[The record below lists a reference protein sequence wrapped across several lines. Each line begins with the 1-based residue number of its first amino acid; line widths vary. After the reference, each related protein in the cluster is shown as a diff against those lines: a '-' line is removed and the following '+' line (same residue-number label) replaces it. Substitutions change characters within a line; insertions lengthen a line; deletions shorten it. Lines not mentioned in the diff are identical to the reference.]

1 MNMNPLSLKKT
12 WVLVSTDL
20 SAPQCFF
27 NQYVEIDMP
36 YNDFIAFSEYQREC
50 VVEAEMSKL
59 GYVLKNRNE
68 IALYVYGFVY
78 SDTNLFESVEI
89 VNEIVKWCDHF
100 FKVRTDRHYTLY
112 NSDYI
117 WDQLVEAVNRWKAHD
132 IQEACKNCLRDLT
145 KDQVKHIQE
154 LSMKIDTRLNATKEE
169 LESVKGT
176 MAELRLCS
184 CIESQEKDK
193 EIIDKVLARINE
205 KLPIIS
211 M

>member
-1 MNMNPLSLKKT
+1 MNPLSLKKT

-36 YNDFIAFSEYQREC
+36 YNDFIAFSEQQRKF

-59 GYVLKNRNE
+59 GYVLENRNN
-68 IALYVYGFVY
+68 IALDVTDFV
-78 SDTNLFESVEI
+78 SSNTNLSESVKI
-89 VNEIVKWCDHF
+89 VNEIVNWCDHS
-100 FKVRTDRHYTLY
+100 FKSLTDRHYNEYGTR
-112 NSDYI
+112 YI
-117 WDQLVEAVNRWKAHD
+117 GEQLVEAVNRWKAHD

-154 LSMKIDTRLNATKEE
+154 ISMKLDAMLNENNDCTTKEQLKSEKE
-169 LESVKGT
+169 L
-176 MAELRLCS
+176 
-184 CIESQEKDK
+184 
-193 EIIDKVLARINE
+193 IDKVLERINE
-205 KLPIIS
+205 KLSIIS

>member
-1 MNMNPLSLKKT
+1 MNPLSLKKT

-36 YNDFIAFSEYQREC
+36 YNDFIAFSEQQRKC

-59 GYVLKNRNE
+59 GYVLENRNE

-89 VNEIVKWCDHF
+89 VNEIVDWCDHF
-100 FKVRTDRHYTLY
+100 FKSNYERNYTRY
-112 NSDYI
+112 SHKYI
-117 WDQLVEAVNRWKAHD
+117 LENLVEAVNRWKTLD
-132 IQEACKNCLRDLT
+132 IQEACKNALRDLI

-176 MAELRLCS
+176 MDELGLCDS
-184 CIESQEKDK
+184 IESQENSK

>member
-1 MNMNPLSLKKT
+1 MNPSNLKKT
-12 WVLVSTDL
+12 WVLVSAEL
-20 SAPQCFF
+20 SVPECYFY
-27 NQYVEIDMP
+27 QYVEIDMP
-36 YNDFIAFSEYQREC
+36 YNDFIAFSEQQRKF

-59 GYVLKNRNE
+59 GYVLENRNN
-68 IALYVYGFVY
+68 IALDVYDFEY
-78 SDTNLFESVEI
+78 SYTNLSESVEI
-89 VNEIVKWCDHF
+89 INEIVKWCDLF
-100 FKVRTDRHYTLY
+100 FKVRTDRNYTQS

-117 WDQLVEAVNRWKAHD
+117 WDQLVEAVNRWKTLD
-132 IQEACKNCLRDLT
+132 IQEACKNALRDLT

-176 MAELRLCS
+176 MAELGLCS
-184 CIESQEKDK
+184 SIESQENDK

>member
-1 MNMNPLSLKKT
+1 MDPSNLKKT
-12 WVLVSTDL
+12 WVSVSAKLAVPECYFD
-20 SAPQCFF
+20 
-27 NQYVEIDMP
+27 QYVEIDMP
-36 YNDFIAFSEYQREC
+36 YNDFMAFSEYQRAC

-59 GYVLKNRNE
+59 GYVLENRDKL
-68 IALYVYGFVY
+68 AFGVYGFVY

-89 VNEIVKWCDHF
+89 VNEIVNWCDHF
-100 FKVRTDRHYTLY
+100 FEFNFENNFTY
-112 NSDYI
+112 NQGYI
-117 WDQLVEAVNRWKAHD
+117 LENLVEAVNRWKTLD
-132 IQEACKNCLRDLT
+132 IQEACKNALRDLI

-176 MAELRLCS
+176 MDELGLCDS
-184 CIESQEKDK
+184 IESQEDSK

>member
-36 YNDFIAFSEYQREC
+36 YNDFIAFSEQQRKF

-59 GYVLKNRNE
+59 GYVLENRNN
-68 IALYVYGFVY
+68 IVLDVTDFV
-78 SDTNLFESVEI
+78 SSNTNLSESVKI
-89 VNEIVKWCDHF
+89 VNEIVNWCDHS
-100 FKVRTDRHYTLY
+100 FKSLTDRHYNEYGTR
-112 NSDYI
+112 YI
-117 WDQLVEAVNRWKAHD
+117 GEQLVEAVNRWKAHD

-154 LSMKIDTRLNATKEE
+154 ISMKLDAMLNENNDCTTKEQLKSEKE
-169 LESVKGT
+169 L
-176 MAELRLCS
+176 
-184 CIESQEKDK
+184 
-193 EIIDKVLARINE
+193 IDKVLERINE
-205 KLPIIS
+205 KLSIIS

>member
-1 MNMNPLSLKKT
+1 MNPSNLKKT

-36 YNDFIAFSEYQREC
+36 YNEFIAFSEQQRKF

-59 GYVLKNRNE
+59 GYVLENRNN
-68 IALYVYGFVY
+68 IALDVTDFV
-78 SDTNLFESVEI
+78 SSNTNLSESVKI
-89 VNEIVKWCDHF
+89 VNEIVNWCDHS
-100 FKVRTDRHYTLY
+100 FKSLTDRHYNEYGTR
-112 NSDYI
+112 YI
-117 WDQLVEAVNRWKAHD
+117 GEQLVEAVNRWKAHD

-154 LSMKIDTRLNATKEE
+154 ISIKLDAMLNENNNCTSNEL
-169 LESVKGT
+169 LESTKK
-176 MAELRLCS
+176 L
-184 CIESQEKDK
+184 
-193 EIIDKVLARINE
+193 IDKVLERINE

>member
-1 MNMNPLSLKKT
+1 MNPSNLKKT
-12 WVLVSTDL
+12 LVWVSTDL
-20 SAPQCFF
+20 SAPQCYF

-36 YNDFIAFSEYQREC
+36 YNDFIAFSEHQRAC

-59 GYVLKNRNE
+59 GYVLENRND
-68 IALYVYGFVY
+68 IALDVYDFVY

-100 FKVRTDRHYTLY
+100 FKVCTDIHYTQY

-117 WDQLVEAVNRWKAHD
+117 CKQLVEAVNRWKTHD
-132 IQEACKNCLRDLT
+132 IQEACMNPLRDLT
-145 KDQVKHIQE
+145 EHQVKHIQE
-154 LSMKIDTRLNATKEE
+154 ISMKFDARLNATKEK

-176 MAELRLCS
+176 MAEIGLCS
-184 CIESQEKDK
+184 DIESQEIDK
-193 EIIDKVLARINE
+193 EMIDKVLARINE

>member
-36 YNDFIAFSEYQREC
+36 YNDFIAFSEQQRKF

-59 GYVLKNRNE
+59 GYVLENRNN
-68 IALYVYGFVY
+68 IALDVTDFV
-78 SDTNLFESVEI
+78 SSNTNLSESVKI
-89 VNEIVKWCDHF
+89 VNEIVNWCDHS
-100 FKVRTDRHYTLY
+100 FKSLTDRHYNEYGTR
-112 NSDYI
+112 YI
-117 WDQLVEAVNRWKAHD
+117 GEQLVEAVNRWKAHD

-154 LSMKIDTRLNATKEE
+154 ISMKLDAMLNENNDCTTKEQ
-169 LESVKGT
+169 LESEK
-176 MAELRLCS
+176 EL
-184 CIESQEKDK
+184 
-193 EIIDKVLARINE
+193 IDKVLERINE
-205 KLPIIS
+205 KLSIIS

>member
-1 MNMNPLSLKKT
+1 MNMDPSNLKKT
-12 WVLVSTDL
+12 WVSVSAKLAVPECYFD
-20 SAPQCFF
+20 
-27 NQYVEIDMP
+27 QYVEIDMP
-36 YNDFIAFSEYQREC
+36 YNDFMAFSEYQRAC

-59 GYVLKNRNE
+59 GYVLENRDKL
-68 IALYVYGFVY
+68 AFGVYGFVY

-89 VNEIVKWCDHF
+89 VNEIVNWCDHF
-100 FKVRTDRHYTLY
+100 FEFNFENNFTY
-112 NSDYI
+112 NQGYI
-117 WDQLVEAVNRWKAHD
+117 LENLVEAVNRWKTLD
-132 IQEACKNCLRDLT
+132 IQEACKNALRDLI

-176 MAELRLCS
+176 MDELGLCDS
-184 CIESQEKDK
+184 IESQEDSK

>member
-1 MNMNPLSLKKT
+1 MNPSNLKKT
-12 WVLVSTDL
+12 WVLVSAEL
-20 SAPQCFF
+20 SVPECNFY
-27 NQYVEIDMP
+27 QYVEIDMP
-36 YNDFIAFSEYQREC
+36 YNDFIAFSEHQRAC

-59 GYVLKNRNE
+59 GYVLENRDKL
-68 IALYVYGFVY
+68 AFGVYDFVY

-89 VNEIVKWCDHF
+89 VNEIVKWCDHS
-100 FKVRTDRHYTLY
+100 FKSKTDRHYNQYGTR
-112 NSDYI
+112 YI
-117 WDQLVEAVNRWKAHD
+117 GEQLADAVNRWKTHD
-132 IQEACKNCLRDLT
+132 IQEACMNPLRDLT

-154 LSMKIDTRLNATKEE
+154 ISMKLDARLNATKER

-176 MAELRLCS
+176 IDELGLCS
-184 CIESQEKDK
+184 DIESQENDK

>member
-12 WVLVSTDL
+12 WILVSTDL

-36 YNDFIAFSEYQREC
+36 YNDFIAFSEQQRKF

-59 GYVLKNRNE
+59 GYVLENRNN
-68 IALYVYGFVY
+68 IALDVTDFV
-78 SDTNLFESVEI
+78 SSNTNLSESVKI
-89 VNEIVKWCDHF
+89 VNEIVNWCDHS
-100 FKVRTDRHYTLY
+100 FKSLTDRHYNEYGTR
-112 NSDYI
+112 YI
-117 WDQLVEAVNRWKAHD
+117 GEQLVEAVNRLKAHD

-154 LSMKIDTRLNATKEE
+154 ISIKLDAMLNENNDCTTKEQ
-169 LESVKGT
+169 LESTKK
-176 MAELRLCS
+176 L
-184 CIESQEKDK
+184 
-193 EIIDKVLARINE
+193 IDKVLERINE
-205 KLPIIS
+205 KLSIIS

>member
-1 MNMNPLSLKKT
+1 MNMNPSNLKKT
-12 WVLVSTDL
+12 WVLVEAEL
-20 SAPQCFF
+20 SVPECNFD
-27 NQYVEIDMP
+27 QYVEIDMP
-36 YNDFIAFSEYQREC
+36 YNDFMAFSEYQRAC

-117 WDQLVEAVNRWKAHD
+117 WDQLVEAVNRWKTHD
-132 IQEACKNCLRDLT
+132 IQEACMNPLRDLI

-154 LSMKIDTRLNATKEE
+154 ISMKLDARLNATKEE

-176 MAELRLCS
+176 IDELGLCS
-184 CIESQEKDK
+184 DIESQENDK

>member
-1 MNMNPLSLKKT
+1 MNPSNLKKT
-12 WVLVSTDL
+12 WVSVSAKL
-20 SAPQCFF
+20 AVPECYF

-36 YNDFIAFSEYQREC
+36 YNDFMAFSKYQRAC

-59 GYVLKNRNE
+59 GYVLEKRDKL
-68 IALYVYGFVY
+68 AFGVYGFVY

-89 VNEIVKWCDHF
+89 VKEIVKWCDHF
-100 FKVRTDRHYTLY
+100 FKY
-112 NSDYI
+112 NYEKKFTYNQEYI
-117 WDQLVEAVNRWKAHD
+117 LENLVEAVNRWKTLD
-132 IQEACKNCLRDLT
+132 IQEACKNALRDLI
-145 KDQVKHIQE
+145 KDQIKHIQE
-154 LSMKIDTRLNATKEE
+154 LSMKLDARLNATKEE

-176 MAELRLCS
+176 MKELDLCS
-184 CIESQEKDK
+184 LKERQENDK

>member
-36 YNDFIAFSEYQREC
+36 YNDFIAFSEHQRKC

-59 GYVLKNRNE
+59 GYVLENRND
-68 IALYVYGFVY
+68 IALDVYDFVY

-117 WDQLVEAVNRWKAHD
+117 WDQLVEAVNRWKTHD
-132 IQEACKNCLRDLT
+132 IQEACMNPLRDLT

-154 LSMKIDTRLNATKEE
+154 ISIKLDAMLNENNDCTTKEQ
-169 LESVKGT
+169 LESTKK
-176 MAELRLCS
+176 L
-184 CIESQEKDK
+184 
-193 EIIDKVLARINE
+193 IDKVLERINE
-205 KLPIIS
+205 KLSIIS

>member
-36 YNDFIAFSEYQREC
+36 YNDFIAFSEQQRKF

-59 GYVLKNRNE
+59 GYVLENRNN
-68 IALYVYGFVY
+68 IVLDVTDFV
-78 SDTNLFESVEI
+78 SSNTNLSESVKI
-89 VNEIVKWCDHF
+89 VNEIVNWCDHS
-100 FKVRTDRHYTLY
+100 FKSLTDRHYNEYGTR
-112 NSDYI
+112 YI
-117 WDQLVEAVNRWKAHD
+117 GEQLVEAVNRWKAHD

-154 LSMKIDTRLNATKEE
+154 ISMKLDAMLNENNNCTPKELLESTKE
-169 LESVKGT
+169 L
-176 MAELRLCS
+176 
-184 CIESQEKDK
+184 
-193 EIIDKVLARINE
+193 IDKVLERINE
-205 KLPIIS
+205 KLSIIS

>member
-1 MNMNPLSLKKT
+1 MNMNPSNLKKT
-12 WVLVSTDL
+12 LVLVSAEL
-20 SAPQCFF
+20 SVPECNFD
-27 NQYVEIDMP
+27 QYVEIDMP
-36 YNDFIAFSEYQREC
+36 YNDFMAFSEYQRAC

-59 GYVLKNRNE
+59 GYVLENRDKL
-68 IALYVYGFVY
+68 AFGVYGFVY

-89 VNEIVKWCDHF
+89 VNEIVKWCDHS
-100 FKVRTDRHYTLY
+100 FKSKTDRHYNQYGTR
-112 NSDYI
+112 YI
-117 WDQLVEAVNRWKAHD
+117 NEQLVEAVNRWKTHD
-132 IQEACKNCLRDLT
+132 IQEACMNPLRDLT

-154 LSMKIDTRLNATKEE
+154 ISMKLDARLNATKEE

-176 MAELRLCS
+176 MAELGLCDS
-184 CIESQEKDK
+184 IESQEKAK

>member
-1 MNMNPLSLKKT
+1 MNPLSLKKT

-36 YNDFIAFSEYQREC
+36 YNDFIAFSEQQRKF

-59 GYVLKNRNE
+59 GYVLENRNNV
-68 IALYVYGFVY
+68 ALDVTDFV
-78 SDTNLFESVEI
+78 SSNTNLSESVKI
-89 VNEIVKWCDHF
+89 VNEIVNWCDHS
-100 FKVRTDRHYTLY
+100 FKSLTDRHYNEYGTR
-112 NSDYI
+112 YI
-117 WDQLVEAVNRWKAHD
+117 GEQLVEAVNRWKAHD

-154 LSMKIDTRLNATKEE
+154 ISMKLDAMLNENNDCTTKEQLKSEKE
-169 LESVKGT
+169 L
-176 MAELRLCS
+176 
-184 CIESQEKDK
+184 
-193 EIIDKVLARINE
+193 IDKVLERINE
-205 KLPIIS
+205 KLSIIS

>member
-1 MNMNPLSLKKT
+1 MNPLSLKKT

-36 YNDFIAFSEYQREC
+36 YNDFIAFSEQQRKF

-59 GYVLKNRNE
+59 GYVLENRNN
-68 IALYVYGFVY
+68 IALDVTDFV
-78 SDTNLFESVEI
+78 SSNTNLSESVKI
-89 VNEIVKWCDHF
+89 VNEIVNWCDHS
-100 FKVRTDRHYTLY
+100 FKSLTDRHYNEYGTR
-112 NSDYI
+112 YI
-117 WDQLVEAVNRWKAHD
+117 GEQLVEAVNRWKAHD

-154 LSMKIDTRLNATKEE
+154 ISMKLDAMLNENNNCTPKEL
-169 LESVKGT
+169 LESTKK
-176 MAELRLCS
+176 L
-184 CIESQEKDK
+184 
-193 EIIDKVLARINE
+193 IDKVLERINE
-205 KLPIIS
+205 KLSIIS